1 MSIKRK
7 VEDFNLY
14 DENFN
19 IDSFIENENKKVRL
33 QNYNEFDFKIDRIQE
48 LENNNSDKFDLL
60 LDKINKIDFKVNLIS
75 KTFMDFEKRIVDVN
89 NNLNLIENNMI
100 TYQQNV
106 NNKLINNQAIFHS
119 LIEKLNN
126 KIIKLS
132 DKIDN
137 LNS

>member
-1 MSIKRK
+1 MSIKRT
-7 VEDFNLY
+7 VEDFDLY
-14 DENFN
+14 DAEFN
-19 IDSFIENENKKVRL
+19 IEELIENENKRVRL
-33 QNYNEFDFKIDRIQE
+33 QDYNDFDFKIERIEQ
-48 LENNNSDKFDLL
+48 LESNNNEKYNLL
-60 LDKINKIDFKVNLIS
+60 LEKINKIDFKLNLIS
-75 KTFMDFEKRIVDVN
+75 KTFIDFEKRIVDVN

-106 NNKLINNQAIFHS
+106 NNKLINNQSIFHS
-119 LIEKLNN
+119 LIDKLNN

>member
-1 MSIKRK
+1 MSKRT
-7 VEDFNLY
+7 VDDLDLY
-14 DENFN
+14 NENFN

-33 QNYNEFDFKIDRIQE
+33 QDYNEFDFKIERIEQ
-48 LENNNSDKFDLL
+48 LESNNNEKFNLL
-60 LDKINKIDFKVNLIS
+60 LEKINKIDFKLNLIS
-75 KTFMDFEKRIVDVN
+75 KTFIDFEKRIVDVN
-89 NNLNLIENNMI
+89 NYLNLIENNI
-100 TYQQNV
+100 FAYKQKISNNLV
-106 NNKLINNQAIFHS
+106 NNQSMLHS